1 MATIFTHEKCRCFP
15 RRKREKQQ
23 LIRSRASQSFWSAL
37 LLVPFFLLAAPH
49 RALGQSPQQI
59 VQKVVQNEIYADD
72 HDHSRW
78 MYKDAYKSPDKNVVK
93 LVIETANGNLS
104 QLIESNGHPPTSQER
119 QADQNR
125 MQQMLTDP
133 SFRQKQKRN
142 DQHDDQQARDLM
154 NMLPKAF
161 IWQVTGRE
169 NGEIH
174 LSYRP
179 NPSFSPPSM
188 SAKVLAAMSGTLV
201 VDEHQLRLKILNGRL
216 TQPVEFGWGLL
227 GHLNAGG
234 TFQIIRTELRP
245 GIWDITQTHVHISGH
260 ALFFKTIGDQED
272 EISSDYRPV
281 PEGVDLAKAAQML
294 RDGQVAHELHA
305 EVQFD
310 H

>member
-1 MATIFTHEKCRCFP
+1 MTRSHASHRVFGVLL
-15 RRKREKQQ
+15 
-23 LIRSRASQSFWSAL
+23 LIPAL
-37 LLVPFFLLAAPH
+37 LAVAPR
-49 RALGQSPQQI
+49 RALGQSPQEI

-78 MYKDAYKSPDKNVVK
+78 MYRDTYKSPDKNIVK
-93 LVIETANGNLS
+93 LVIQTPNGNLS
-104 QLIESNGHPPTSQER
+104 QLIEDNGRPPTPQAH
-119 QADQNR
+119 QADLNH
-125 MQQMLTDP
+125 MQQMLTDA
-133 SFRQKQKRN
+133 SFRQKQKRTE
-142 DQHDDQQARDLM
+142 QHDDDQARDLM

-174 LSYRP
+174 LTYKP

-188 SAKVLAAMSGTLV
+188 SARVLASMSGTMV

-216 TQPVEFGWGLL
+216 MQPVEFGWGLF

-245 GIWDITQTHVHISGH
+245 GSWDITQTHVHISGH

-272 EISSDYRPV
+272 EVCSDYRPV
-281 PEGVDLAKAAQML
+281 PPGVDLDKAAQML

-305 EVQFD
+305 EVHFN